1 MASCVA
7 PVAAAIRAPA
17 RARHAAKPRAARVT
31 SLIRAAGS
39 EAGEY
44 VSVRDTIEAKIAA
57 EIECEYLMVN
67 DDSAKHSLHK
77 GMHDGNA
84 KTHGNESH
92 FSVVVVSDS
101 FDGMNPVKRHRTI
114 NAILQEEF
122 DAGLHALQLTT
133 RTPAEHRKAKTSAP

>member
-17 RARHAAKPRAARVT
+17 RARHAAKPRARVI
-31 SLIRAAGS
+31 SPIRAANE

-77 GMHDGNA
+77 GTVSY
-84 KTHGNESH
+84 TH
-92 FSVVVVSDS
+92 
-101 FDGMNPVKRHRTI
+101 
-114 NAILQEEF
+114 
-122 DAGLHALQLTT
+122 LTLPT
-133 RTPAEHRKAKTSAP
+133 KA